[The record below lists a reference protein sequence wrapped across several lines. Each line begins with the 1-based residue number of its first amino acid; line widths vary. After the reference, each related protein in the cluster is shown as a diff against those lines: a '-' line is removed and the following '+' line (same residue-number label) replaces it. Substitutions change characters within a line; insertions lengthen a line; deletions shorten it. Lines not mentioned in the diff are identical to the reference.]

1 MVLETCADHDI
12 TLDDEVLNVQLY
24 VEEKEETGRPGERF
38 SVVAGSNDD
47 EDDGDNCTVEVSG
60 FTESTSQDNLYYYF
74 SNEKKGGGDIHNMSM
89 DKEEMKAHIVFK
101 DKRGN
106 VGAGHNFFP

>member
-12 TLDDEVLNVQLY
+12 TLNEEVLDVQLY
-24 VEEKEETGRPGERF
+24 VEEKEKISRPGERF

-47 EDDGDNCTVEVSG
+47 EDDDEDEDNCTVEVLG

-74 SNEKKGGGDIHNMSM
+74 SNQKKGSEAIHNMSM
-89 DKEEMKAHIVFK
+89 DKEEMKAHIV
-101 DKRGN
+101 R
-106 VGAGHNFFP
+106 